1 MDKALLF
8 YKHFEIVGFMG
19 KKKSEFQDESENMSF
34 REFEIG
40 YLFKGVIF

>member
-8 YKHFEIVGFMG
+8 YKHFEKVGFMG
-19 KKKSEFQDESENMSF
+19 KKKSEFQDKSENMSF

-40 YLFKGVIF
+40 YLLKGVIF